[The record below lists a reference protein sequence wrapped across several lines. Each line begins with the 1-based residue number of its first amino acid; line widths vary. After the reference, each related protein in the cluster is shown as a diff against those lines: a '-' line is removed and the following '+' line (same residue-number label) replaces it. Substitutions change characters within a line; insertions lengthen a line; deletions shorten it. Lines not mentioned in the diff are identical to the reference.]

1 MRCSRCSFFAAAL
14 AAALQFPLHAQAP
27 DAAKVLADARTALGG
42 DDKLSAVKSFVAT
55 GRTRQ
60 VRGNN
65 LVPIEFEINCELP
78 DKFVRKDEI
87 PAQDTDPT
95 TLGFR
100 GEELIQF
107 PAGRGRAGAPAPVA
121 DGGRAGAPAD
131 GRGRGGPPP
140 NPAQQR
146 LTTVKQD
153 FARLML
159 GVFATSTP
167 SFPVTFKYGAQ
178 GQAPEGVADILDV
191 TGPANFSA
199 RLVVQRDTHLPV
211 MLIWQVPPTNVV
223 MKLPGQAAPEN
234 PPPGSVVVEAPAP
247 PAATASDEDKK
258 AYADSVAVLRRE
270 ALAKAKPV
278 EYRMYYADY
287 RDAGGIKWPFRLR
300 RAIAGET
307 VEETT
312 FDRIRINAK
321 IDPKKFEV
329 PK

>member
-1 MRCSRCSFFAAAL
+1 MRSLHSSTVAAAVAAAL
-14 AAALQFPLHAQAP
+14 SFAAHAQAP

-95 TLGFR
+95 TVGFT
-100 GEELIQF
+100 GDALIQF
-107 PAGRGRAGAPAPVA
+107 PPPGAGRGQRGPAPDGRGREGAP
-121 DGGRAGAPAD
+121 D

-140 NPAQQR
+140 NPGQTR
-146 LTTVKQD
+146 LNTVKQD
-153 FARLML
+153 FARLTL
-159 GVFATSTP
+159 GVFATS
-167 SFPVTFKYGAQ
+167 FPGFPLTFKYAAQ

-191 TGPANFSA
+191 SGSNNFSA

-211 MLIWQVPPTNVV
+211 MLMWQ
-223 MKLPGQAAPEN
+223 G
-234 PPPGSVVVEAPAP
+234 PPPNP
-247 PAATASDEDKK
+247 D
-258 AYADSVAVLRRE
+258 
-270 ALAKAKPV
+270 AKPI
-278 EYRMYYADY
+278 ENRMYYADY
-287 RDAGGIKWPFRLR
+287 REVSGIKWPFRIR
-300 RAIAGET
+300 RAIGSET

-312 FDRIRINAK
+312 FDRIRLNVK
-321 IDPKKFEV
+321 IDPRKFEA

>member
-1 MRCSRCSFFAAAL
+1 MRCTRFSIFAAAL
-14 AAALQFPLHAQAP
+14 AAGLSFTLHAQAP
-27 DAAKVLADARTALGG
+27 DAAKVLADARSALGG

-65 LVPIEFEINCELP
+65 LVPIEFEISCELP

-95 TLGFR
+95 TLGFK
-100 GEELIQF
+100 GDELIQF
-107 PAGRGRAGAPAPVA
+107 PAAPAGRAGPPP
-121 DGGRAGAPAD
+121 GPPSGD
-131 GRGRGGPPP
+131 GRGRGGPAP

-146 LTTVKQD
+146 LNTVKQD

-159 GVFATSTP
+159 GVFATSFP
-167 SFPVTFKYGAQ
+167 SFPVTFKYAAQ

-191 TGPANFSA
+191 SGPTNFSA

-211 MLIWQVPPTNVV
+211 MLMWQQLAPPQR
-223 MKLPGQAAPEN
+223 GA
-234 PPPGSVVVEAPAP
+234 PPGAEP
-247 PAATASDEDKK
+247 P
-258 AYADSVAVLRRE
+258 
-270 ALAKAKPV
+270 KPV
-278 EYRMYYADY
+278 EYRLYYADY
-287 RDAGGIKWPFRLR
+287 RDVNGIKWPFRLR
-300 RAIAGET
+300 RAVAGDT

-321 IDPKKFEV
+321 IDPKKFEA